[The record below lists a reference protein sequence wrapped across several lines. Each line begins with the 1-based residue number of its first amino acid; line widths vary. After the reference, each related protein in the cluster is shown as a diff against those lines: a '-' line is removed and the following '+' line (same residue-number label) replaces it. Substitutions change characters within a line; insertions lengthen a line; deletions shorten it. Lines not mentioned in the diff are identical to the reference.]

1 MNNASNGE
9 VDSRRIY
16 TRLKPSSSLFPT
28 SSFAVKCSSNFNSP
42 MRTFHCNHCS
52 GLKICHWIRMLFKH
66 LKVSRFLIL
75 IWLLIPFIFANDSY
89 ARNGEPRME
98 SFEGSQSPTRTQRD
112 NSGIIVQNQ
121 NISMKSFKHT
131 PDDVRR

>member
-1 MNNASNGE
+1 
-9 VDSRRIY
+9 
-16 TRLKPSSSLFPT
+16 
-28 SSFAVKCSSNFNSP
+28 
-42 MRTFHCNHCS
+42 MRTFDCNHCS
-52 GLKICHWIRMLFKH
+52 GLKIFHWIRMLFKN

-121 NISMKSFKHT
+121 NISMNSWL
-131 PDDVRR
+131 

>member
-1 MNNASNGE
+1 
-9 VDSRRIY
+9 
-16 TRLKPSSSLFPT
+16 
-28 SSFAVKCSSNFNSP
+28 
-42 MRTFHCNHCS
+42 
-52 GLKICHWIRMLFKH
+52 MLFKN

-98 SFEGSQSPTRTQRD
+98 SFEGTQSPTRTQRD

-121 NISMKSFKHT
+121 NISMKSLNIPLMMSEDKFLLHISSFFRDKR
-131 PDDVRR
+131 DVLCHEWLPW